1 MERVANLEEDLSIK
15 DSEITTLRSKH
26 AMAVAEAE
34 ERTRQVLGCFM
45 SNVGPKKYW
54 IITQKFPEFLHEF

>member
-15 DSEITTLRSKH
+15 DSDITTLRSKL

-34 ERTRQVLGCFM
+34 ERTRQVLYWVVFM
-45 SNVGPKKYW
+45 SNVGPKKYRTKVPG
-54 IITQKFPEFLHEF
+54 IFT